1 MKDKFWIAAAFVLTF
16 AAGVLVGA
24 IVVRQFGPP
33 PFAMLPFG
41 DRSARHFPMHGEKPP
56 LPSLGALQRQLDLNE
71 AQQQQVAAIV
81 EKFRERFE
89 QNFRQFRPAM
99 HEVITQMRLEIEN
112 VLTPEQ
118 LEKFRREFP
127 RRERRGYGAK
137 PAPRDSLPYERE

>member
-16 AAGVLVGA
+16 AAGVLTGA
-24 IVVRQFGPP
+24 IVARQFGPP
-33 PFAMLPFG
+33 PFALPPFG
-41 DRSARHFPMHGEKPP
+41 ERSARHFPMHGEKPP

-71 AQQQQVAAIV
+71 EQQQQVAAIV
-81 EKFRERFE
+81 EKFREKLE

-99 HEVITQMRLEIEN
+99 HEVITEMRGEIES

-127 RRERRGYGAK
+127 RRDRRGYGSK
-137 PAPRDSLPYERE
+137 SAPRDSMRHERE